1 MLSLHSQEKKW
12 TTVFTSKWPKSGFF
26 KMKMIFTRLWLF
38 KFFVLYQV
46 KSYHIPVEQIET
58 ELNDIET
65 NLAQLEKEG
74 VELEKKL
81 RSCEEGTSV
90 FRFLSSLSL
99 VWAYKIKFKMDKSE
113 TSCSISISI
122 QTPHLF
128 WGRIWCQSLELSSC
142 KLWFYTVFV
151 WTTESLPLAQ
161 DCAVAASLRTHTLAF
176 TRCQLEVCVCAGDL
190 PAISI
195 TVSAAKWGER
205 HRQPT
210 GMLLLF

>member
-1 MLSLHSQEKKW
+1 
-12 TTVFTSKWPKSGFF
+12 
-26 KMKMIFTRLWLF
+26 MKMIFTRLSLF

-122 QTPHLF
+122 QT
-128 WGRIWCQSLELSSC
+128 
-142 KLWFYTVFV
+142 
-151 WTTESLPLAQ
+151 
-161 DCAVAASLRTHTLAF
+161 THSF
-176 TRCQLEVCVCAGDL
+176 
-190 PAISI
+190 
-195 TVSAAKWGER
+195 
-205 HRQPT
+205 
-210 GMLLLF
+210 